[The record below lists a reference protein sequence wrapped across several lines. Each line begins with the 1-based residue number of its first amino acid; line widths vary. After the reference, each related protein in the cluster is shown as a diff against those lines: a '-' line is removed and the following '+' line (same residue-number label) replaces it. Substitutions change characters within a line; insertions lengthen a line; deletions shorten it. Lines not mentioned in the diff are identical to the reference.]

1 MSTFI
6 GVPYR
11 VIMRV
16 RLKFCAFLLRHKLQV
31 RLGMADTLMAAVH
44 QWFWQLFQNF
54 TSCLPFRFNE
64 IHLCESKLKE
74 MMQILLAKSISSK
87 GCLKGNI

>member
-44 QWFWQLFQNF
+44 Q
-54 TSCLPFRFNE
+54 
-64 IHLCESKLKE
+64 
-74 MMQILLAKSISSK
+74 
-87 GCLKGNI
+87 